1 MKIRMILIVAL
12 VIVLA
17 LPATLQAQE
26 PDPTATIKAMED
38 ALNAGDVDAAMA
50 FFTDDAVVKL
60 EFFGDTC
67 TGADEIRVWFEEL
80 VAGNFQIQVE
90 VLQIDGDTVTA
101 KTTTWIDFT
110 REMGIAPL
118 IATEV
123 YTFQDGKIAGFTWI
137 PTDETAA
144 KIQTVL
150 AATLP
155 ETGGASFP
163 IHVLALALG
172 GLVILSGLSLTLR
185 QRR

>member
-110 REMGIAPL
+110 RSRASRGYQLTRRQQRYRPSSPPPCL
-118 IATEV
+118 R
-123 YTFQDGKIAGFTWI
+123 
-137 PTDETAA
+137 
-144 KIQTVL
+144 L
-150 AATLP
+150 AAP
-155 ETGGASFP
+155 PFP
-163 IHVLALALG
+163 FTFWRWRWAG
-172 GLVILSGLSLTLR
+172 W
-185 QRR
+185 